1 MEEKK
6 LEKLLRCLVTRA
18 YFFIHF
24 LSIPKKE
31 EIWLRHHWNCFF
43 LNWKESTHPSFADD
57 EKCVT
62 SRSLPDDVVALIV
75 ETLFKEEISFDKS
88 KMNGG
93 NMEER
98 NQTTTSDHHN
108 NNSISI
114 RNPSRIRE
122 KFDLRSSIEFN
133 LPASDEKIASQCYPI
148 FTCQN

>member
-98 NQTTTSDHHN
+98 NQTTTSDHH
-108 NNSISI
+108 
-114 RNPSRIRE
+114 PSSTKIQTHTRSFPWGGGGNAVFNQKKYQT
-122 KFDLRSSIEFN
+122 KFLSLF
-133 LPASDEKIASQCYPI
+133 LTSD
-148 FTCQN
+148 